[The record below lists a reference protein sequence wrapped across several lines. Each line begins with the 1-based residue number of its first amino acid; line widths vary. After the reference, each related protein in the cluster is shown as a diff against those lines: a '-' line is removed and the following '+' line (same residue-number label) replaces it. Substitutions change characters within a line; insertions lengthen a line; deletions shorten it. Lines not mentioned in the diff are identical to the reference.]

1 MEQTAQSI
9 IMEQMGLEHLTDE
22 EIADLAKHGN
32 VEALEY
38 LINKY
43 KNFVRAK
50 ARTYFLIGADREDII
65 QEGMIGLYKAIR
77 DYNTDREASFATF
90 ASMCINRQMITAVAA
105 SNRKKNMP
113 LNTYVSYDMPAG
125 GDEDSDMRL
134 VDILQSQTE
143 LNPEKLLIDKEH
155 NWDLKSRLKEV
166 LSTFE
171 QQVLTYYLEGMDYTA
186 IAKKMQ
192 KPPKSVDNALQRIR
206 SKAARLTLEN

>member
-1 MEQTAQSI
+1 MDLKQCS
-9 IMEQMGLEHLTDE
+9 DE
-22 EIADLAKHGN
+22 ELIVRYRDGDTDAMDFIFERYKH
-32 VEALEY
+32 L
-38 LINKY
+38 
-43 KNFVRAK
+43 VRKKAK
-50 ARTYFLIGADREDII
+50 AMFLAGGDNDDLI

-90 ASMCINRQMITAVAA
+90 ASMC
-105 SNRKKNMP
+105 NRKKNMP

>member
-1 MEQTAQSI
+1 MDLKQCS
-9 IMEQMGLEHLTDE
+9 DE
-22 EIADLAKHGN
+22 ELIVRYRDGDTEAMDFIFERYKH
-32 VEALEY
+32 L
-38 LINKY
+38 
-43 KNFVRAK
+43 VRKKAK
-50 ARTYFLIGADREDII
+50 AMFLAGGDNDDLI

-77 DYNTDREASFATF
+77 DYHTDRAASFATF
-90 ASMCINRQMITAVAA
+90 ASMCINRQMITVVAA
-105 SNRKKNMP
+105 SHRKKNMP

-155 NWDLKSRLKEV
+155 NRDLKSRLKEV

-171 QQVLTYYLEGMDYTA
+171 QQVLAYYLEGMDYTA
-186 IAKKMQ
+186 IEKKRQ
-192 KPPKSVDNALQRIR
+192 KPPKSVENALQRIR

>member
-1 MEQTAQSI
+1 
-9 IMEQMGLEHLTDE
+9 
-22 EIADLAKHGN
+22 
-32 VEALEY
+32 
-38 LINKY
+38 
-43 KNFVRAK
+43 
-50 ARTYFLIGADREDII
+50 
-65 QEGMIGLYKAIR
+65 MIGLYKAIR
-77 DYNTDREASFATF
+77 DYHTDREASFATF

-155 NWDLKSRLKEV
+155 DRDLKSCLKEV

-171 QQVLTYYLEGMDYTA
+171 QQVLAYYLEGMDYTA

-206 SKAARLTLEN
+206 SKAARLTLDN

>member
-1 MEQTAQSI
+1 MDLKQCS
-9 IMEQMGLEHLTDE
+9 DE
-22 EIADLAKHGN
+22 ELIVRYRDGDTDAMDFIFERYKH
-32 VEALEY
+32 L
-38 LINKY
+38 
-43 KNFVRAK
+43 VRKKAK
-50 ARTYFLIGADREDII
+50 AMFLAGGDNDDLI

-105 SNRKKNMP
+105 SNCKKNMP

>member
-1 MEQTAQSI
+1 MDLKQCS
-9 IMEQMGLEHLTDE
+9 DE
-22 EIADLAKHGN
+22 ELIVRYRDGDTDAMDFIFERYK
-32 VEALEY
+32 Y
-38 LINKY
+38 L
-43 KNFVRAK
+43 VRKKAK
-50 ARTYFLIGADREDII
+50 AMFLAGGDNDDLI

-125 GDEDSDMRL
+125 GDEDSDVRL

>member
-1 MEQTAQSI
+1 MDLKQCS
-9 IMEQMGLEHLTDE
+9 DE
-22 EIADLAKHGN
+22 ELIVRYRDGDTDAMDFIFERYK
-32 VEALEY
+32 Y
-38 LINKY
+38 L
-43 KNFVRAK
+43 VRKKAK
-50 ARTYFLIGADREDII
+50 AMFLAGGDNDDLI

-186 IAKKMQ
+186 IAKKMK

>member
-1 MEQTAQSI
+1 M
-9 IMEQMGLEHLTDE
+9 
-22 EIADLAKHGN
+22 
-32 VEALEY
+32 Y
-38 LINKY
+38 LIGGE
-43 KNFVRAK
+43 
-50 ARTYFLIGADREDII
+50 TDDLI

>member
-1 MEQTAQSI
+1 MDLKQCS
-9 IMEQMGLEHLTDE
+9 DE
-22 EIADLAKHGN
+22 ELIVRYRDGDTDAMDFIFERYK
-32 VEALEY
+32 Y
-38 LINKY
+38 L
-43 KNFVRAK
+43 VRKKAK
-50 ARTYFLIGADREDII
+50 AMFLAGGDNDDLI

-77 DYNTDREASFATF
+77 DYHTDREASFATF

>member
-1 MEQTAQSI
+1 MDLKQCS
-9 IMEQMGLEHLTDE
+9 DE
-22 EIADLAKHGN
+22 ELIVRYRDGDTDAMDFIFERYKH
-32 VEALEY
+32 L
-38 LINKY
+38 
-43 KNFVRAK
+43 VRKKAK
-50 ARTYFLIGADREDII
+50 AMFLAGGDNDDLI

-105 SNRKKNMP
+105 SNREKNMP

-155 NWDLKSRLKEV
+155 NWDLKSHLKEV

>member
-1 MEQTAQSI
+1 MDLKQCS
-9 IMEQMGLEHLTDE
+9 DE
-22 EIADLAKHGN
+22 ELIVRYRDGDTDAMDFIFERYK
-32 VEALEY
+32 Y
-38 LINKY
+38 LVSK
-43 KNFVRAK
+43 KAK
-50 ARTYFLIGADREDII
+50 AMFLAGGDNDDLI

>member
-1 MEQTAQSI
+1 MDLKQCS
-9 IMEQMGLEHLTDE
+9 DE
-22 EIADLAKHGN
+22 ELIVRYRDGDTDAMDFIFERYKH
-32 VEALEY
+32 L
-38 LINKY
+38 
-43 KNFVRAK
+43 VRKKAK
-50 ARTYFLIGADREDII
+50 AMFLAGGDNDDLI

-77 DYNTDREASFATF
+77 DYNTDREAPFATF

>member
-1 MEQTAQSI
+1 MDLKQCS
-9 IMEQMGLEHLTDE
+9 DE
-22 EIADLAKHGN
+22 ELIVRYRDGDTDAMDFIFERYKH
-32 VEALEY
+32 L
-38 LINKY
+38 
-43 KNFVRAK
+43 VRKKAK
-50 ARTYFLIGADREDII
+50 AMFLAGGDNDDLI
-65 QEGMIGLYKAIR
+65 QEGKIGLYKAIR

-155 NWDLKSRLKEV
+155 NRDLKSRLKEV

>member
-1 MEQTAQSI
+1 MDLKQCS
-9 IMEQMGLEHLTDE
+9 DE
-22 EIADLAKHGN
+22 ELIVRYRDGDTEAMDFIFERYKH
-32 VEALEY
+32 L
-38 LINKY
+38 
-43 KNFVRAK
+43 VRKKAK
-50 ARTYFLIGADREDII
+50 AMFLAGGDNDDLI

-77 DYNTDREASFATF
+77 DYHTDREASFATF

-125 GDEDSDMRL
+125 GDEDSDMCL

>member
-1 MEQTAQSI
+1 MDLKQCS
-9 IMEQMGLEHLTDE
+9 DE
-22 EIADLAKHGN
+22 ELIVRYRDGDTDAMDFIFERYKH
-32 VEALEY
+32 L
-38 LINKY
+38 
-43 KNFVRAK
+43 VRKKAK
-50 ARTYFLIGADREDII
+50 AMFLAGGDNDDLI

-105 SNRKKNMP
+105 ANRKKNMP

>member
-1 MEQTAQSI
+1 MDLKQCS
-9 IMEQMGLEHLTDE
+9 DE
-22 EIADLAKHGN
+22 ELIVRYRDGDTDAMDFIFERYKH
-32 VEALEY
+32 L
-38 LINKY
+38 
-43 KNFVRAK
+43 VRKKAK
-50 ARTYFLIGADREDII
+50 AMFLADDLI

-171 QQVLTYYLEGMDYTA
+171 PQVLTYYLEGMDYTA

>member
-1 MEQTAQSI
+1 MDLKQCS
-9 IMEQMGLEHLTDE
+9 DE
-22 EIADLAKHGN
+22 ELIVRYRDGDTDAMDFIFERYKH
-32 VEALEY
+32 L
-38 LINKY
+38 
-43 KNFVRAK
+43 VRKKAK
-50 ARTYFLIGADREDII
+50 AMFLAGGDNDDLI

-166 LSTFE
+166 LSPFE

>member
-1 MEQTAQSI
+1 MDLKQCS
-9 IMEQMGLEHLTDE
+9 DE
-22 EIADLAKHGN
+22 ELIVRYRDGDTDAMDFIFERYKHR
-32 VEALEY
+32 
-38 LINKY
+38 
-43 KNFVRAK
+43 VRKKAK
-50 ARTYFLIGADREDII
+50 AMFLAGGDNDDLI

>member
-1 MEQTAQSI
+1 MDLKQCS
-9 IMEQMGLEHLTDE
+9 DE
-22 EIADLAKHGN
+22 ELIVRYRDGDTDAMDFIFELYK
-32 VEALEY
+32 Y
-38 LINKY
+38 L
-43 KNFVRAK
+43 VRKKAK
-50 ARTYFLIGADREDII
+50 AMFLAGGDNDDLI

>member
-1 MEQTAQSI
+1 MDLKQCS
-9 IMEQMGLEHLTDE
+9 DE
-22 EIADLAKHGN
+22 ELIVRYRDGDTDAMDFIFERYK
-32 VEALEY
+32 Y
-38 LINKY
+38 L
-43 KNFVRAK
+43 VRKKAK
-50 ARTYFLIGADREDII
+50 AMFLAGGDNDDLI

-90 ASMCINRQMITAVAA
+90 TSMCINRQMITAVAA

>member
-1 MEQTAQSI
+1 MDLKQCS
-9 IMEQMGLEHLTDE
+9 DE
-22 EIADLAKHGN
+22 ELIVRYRDGDTDAMDFIFERYK
-32 VEALEY
+32 Y
-38 LINKY
+38 L
-43 KNFVRAK
+43 VRKKAK
-50 ARTYFLIGADREDII
+50 AMFLAGGDNDDLI

-155 NWDLKSRLKEV
+155 NRDLKSRLKEV

-171 QQVLTYYLEGMDYTA
+171 QQVLAYYLEGMDYTA

>member
-1 MEQTAQSI
+1 MDLKQCS
-9 IMEQMGLEHLTDE
+9 DE
-22 EIADLAKHGN
+22 ELIVRYRDGDTDAMDFIFERYKH
-32 VEALEY
+32 L
-38 LINKY
+38 
-43 KNFVRAK
+43 VRKKAK
-50 ARTYFLIGADREDII
+50 AMFLAGGDNDDLI

-90 ASMCINRQMITAVAA
+90 A
-105 SNRKKNMP
+105 NRKKNMP

>member
-1 MEQTAQSI
+1 MDLKQCS
-9 IMEQMGLEHLTDE
+9 DE
-22 EIADLAKHGN
+22 ELIVRYRDGDTDAMDFIFERYKH
-32 VEALEY
+32 L
-38 LINKY
+38 
-43 KNFVRAK
+43 VRKKAK
-50 ARTYFLIGADREDII
+50 AMFLAGGDNDDLI

-90 ASMCINRQMITAVAA
+90 VSMCINRQMITAVAA

>member
-1 MEQTAQSI
+1 MDLKQCS
-9 IMEQMGLEHLTDE
+9 DE
-22 EIADLAKHGN
+22 ELIVRYRDGDTDAMDFIFERYK
-32 VEALEY
+32 Y
-38 LINKY
+38 L
-43 KNFVRAK
+43 VRKKAK
-50 ARTYFLIGADREDII
+50 AMFLAGGDNDDLI

-143 LNPEKLLIDKEH
+143 LYPEKLLIDKEH

>member
-1 MEQTAQSI
+1 MDLKQCS
-9 IMEQMGLEHLTDE
+9 DE
-22 EIADLAKHGN
+22 ELIVRYRDGDTEAMDFIFERYKH
-32 VEALEY
+32 L
-38 LINKY
+38 
-43 KNFVRAK
+43 VRKKAK
-50 ARTYFLIGADREDII
+50 AMFLAGGDNDDLI

-77 DYNTDREASFATF
+77 DYHTDREASFATF

-155 NWDLKSRLKEV
+155 DRDLKSCLKEV

>member
-1 MEQTAQSI
+1 MDLKQCS
-9 IMEQMGLEHLTDE
+9 DE
-22 EIADLAKHGN
+22 ELIVRYRDGDTDAMDFIFERYKH
-32 VEALEY
+32 L
-38 LINKY
+38 
-43 KNFVRAK
+43 VRKKAK
-50 ARTYFLIGADREDII
+50 AMFLAGGDNDDLI

-77 DYNTDREASFATF
+77 DYHTDREASFATF

-155 NWDLKSRLKEV
+155 NRDLKSRLKEV

-206 SKAARLTLEN
+206 SKAARLTLDN